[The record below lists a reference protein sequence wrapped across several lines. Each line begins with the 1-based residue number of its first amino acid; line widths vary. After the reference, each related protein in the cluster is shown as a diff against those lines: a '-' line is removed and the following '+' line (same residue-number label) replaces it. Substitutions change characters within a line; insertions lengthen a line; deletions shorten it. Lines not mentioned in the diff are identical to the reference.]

1 MIIADD
7 GFFFGIGAF
16 ETIAVKDGVPIL
28 LSHHYDRL
36 LNTLKFLNLTNISM
50 DEIKREVKNTLENQD
65 MHLFPPGQI
74 HTVKKIMKKD
84 LLQIIPLFGAMKPLL

>member
-36 LNTLKFLNLTNISM
+36 LNTLKFLNLTNI
-50 DEIKREVKNTLENQD
+50 
-65 MHLFPPGQI
+65 PW
-74 HTVKKIMKKD
+74 MK
-84 LLQIIPLFGAMKPLL
+84 